1 MLADFGADV
10 IHVESPETGDF
21 MREVTGAA
29 GQARASRGY
38 DIINR
43 NKRNISLDMRKPE
56 GRDLFHKLVA
66 VSDAVTENFRPYVM
80 DRWGHDWATLHSI
93 NPRLIYCR
101 MSGFGQ
107 TGTYRQRRAY
117 GMIGE
122 AFSGWAHMNGYAD
135 GPSIHSGFSLG
146 DTMDSIW
153 AANAIV
159 MALYWRDAQGGGE
172 GQLIDQ
178 GLVEPLFRELEQQII
193 IYDQTGVSPRRD
205 GTRHEATPYADVCQ
219 TKDGRYFSFSA
230 FTQDAIGRLLAAL
243 GLESDSRFN
252 EFQSCDEHE
261 EEFHQV
267 AADWFQARTLAQAVE
282 AFESAGAI
290 GAPVMSGEDMCEDP
304 HIKAREML
312 VSMPDPEGGE
322 TPIVMQG
329 IVPKLSETPGKMRN
343 ASEPMGARNEEVF
356 CGLLGLSK
364 DDLAAL
370 AAAGVV

>member
-1 MLADFGADV
+1 MTSSMLADFGADV

-43 NKRNISLDMRKPE
+43 NKRNISLD
-56 GRDLFHKLVA
+56 
-66 VSDAVTENFRPYVM
+66 
-80 DRWGHDWATLHSI
+80 
-93 NPRLIYCR
+93 
-101 MSGFGQ
+101 
-107 TGTYRQRRAY
+107 RRAY

-122 AFSGWAHMNGYAD
+122 AFSGWAHMNGYVD
-135 GPSIHSGFSLG
+135 GPSIHSSFSLG

-267 AADWFQARTLAQAVE
+267 AADWFKARTLAQAVE
-282 AFESAGAI
+282 AFENAGAI